1 MRFRARWGRLLVVV
15 AILGLSCTADEQ
27 VPTPGVPSASGSP
40 AASPEEPLEGR
51 ILFSRIMASGEF
63 HHFVVET
70 DGSGE
75 TPFVPGREFEARNLS
90 PDGSLL
96 AISAENERGLFVGGT
111 VGTDGTGYRLFAN
124 DDPSLHLVCGVWAP
138 EGRLACE
145 GWDDSDPSRAGIYTV
160 RASDGSHARRLTR
173 DRDIPC
179 EYSPDGTELAFIRT
193 GADDTRGMLMVMD
206 AAGGNTRTLLADV
219 VLTGIPCDWSPDGG
233 LILTASDGALHFVT
247 LDGESLPLVG
257 DGIDGYAMG
266 GLWSPDGSHVLFS
279 MSLEDDRFD
288 VYTAAA
294 DGADLTRIVD
304 TDLLEESANWLP

>member
-1 MRFRARWGRLLVVV
+1 MNVRSLRVLPVLVVLV
-15 AILGLSCTADEQ
+15 LAVGC
-27 VPTPGVPSASGSP
+27 GGSAT
-40 AASPEEPLEGR
+40 PEEDASEPTDRPGSSVSQEGR
-51 ILFSRIMASGEF
+51 ILFSRIMPSREF
-63 HHFVVET
+63 LHFVVGT

-96 AISAENERGLFVGGT
+96 AISALDGRGLFVGGT
-111 VGTDGTGYRLFAN
+111 VGIDGTGYRLFAN
-124 DDPSLHLVCGVWAP
+124 ADPSLHLVCGVWAP

-145 GWDDSDPSRAGIYTV
+145 GWDVSDPSRAGIYTV

-173 DRDIPC
+173 HRDIPC
-179 EYSPDGTELAFIRT
+179 EYSPDGTTLAFIRT
-193 GADDTRGMLMVMD
+193 GADDTRGTLMVMD
-206 AAGGNTRTLLADV
+206 AAGGNARSLLADV

-233 LILTASDGALHFVT
+233 SILAASDGALHLVT
-247 LDGESLPLVG
+247 LDGRSSPLIG

-279 MSLEDDRFD
+279 MALEGDQFD

-294 DGADLTRIVD
+294 DGSDLTRIVD
-304 TDLLEESANWLP
+304 SDLLEESAYWLPEG